1 MPARRA
7 LATQNRQSI
16 QRVSTLLKVEA
27 RKVLA
32 QGSGLGQQDFGGFL
46 RTTVPGLISRYGNV
60 NAVMAANYY
69 DEVRKIG
76 AKGAKSYKAALP
88 IFDATERADTIV
100 NYGMA
105 TFMAQGFD
113 PVPELIAQALTY
125 PVAQYNRETIDYNA
139 GLDTSAKTVQR
150 IAEPNACAFCAT
162 LAFATTT
169 TAQGKTVG
177 TRTFSYDPNFHDNCH
192 CTVEVIFEGEEPIV
206 PDYYKD
212 FAMEYADAKSASSSG
227 SLSDVLS
234 TMRQQTG
241 RS

>member
-7 LATQNRQSI
+7 LAVQNRQNI
-16 QRVSTLLKVEA
+16 QHVSTLLKVEA

-32 QGSGLGQQDFGGFL
+32 QGAGLGQQDFGGFL
-46 RTTVPGLISRYGNV
+46 RTTIPGLIGRYGNV

-69 DEVRKIG
+69 DEVRKVASKS
-76 AKGAKSYKAALP
+76 AKPYKAILP
-88 IFDATERADTIV
+88 IFDPTERANTIV

-105 TFMAQGFD
+105 TFMAKGFD
-113 PVPELIAQALTY
+113 PVPSLIAEALTY
-125 PVAQYNRETIDYNA
+125 PVAQFNRETIDYNA

-162 LAFATTT
+162 LAFATTS

-177 TRTFSYDPNFHDNCH
+177 SRTFSYDPNFHDNCH

-206 PDYYKD
+206 PDYYQA
-212 FAMEYADAKSASSSG
+212 FQMEYAEAKSASTSG

-241 RS
+241 RA